1 MGLNKTENNKHEDS
15 DSTLKSKA
23 SGQTVFVR
31 EATGLVKSASLLDA
45 FSLNISN
52 MSIGALLGVMGLTLV
67 YLPSMSGVNLVLA
80 SVLGFLIAIP
90 QIVVYTMMSS
100 RVPRTGGD
108 YVWVT
113 RSLGGFL
120 GTSISFMGYT
130 LETMAYMAL
139 IVLSAV
145 FAIGSVGLAL
155 GQQGFFGLAVP
166 SGIQGA
172 QPYLQFGVGAAIF
185 AALIALNI
193 FKPKAGY
200 KLVSALTAFG
210 VTITLV
216 AIGVLLHAGR
226 AGVESYINSLGISG
240 VTYSSLASSYKGPT
254 FNFAATLSIMPLMAA
269 FVYPW
274 LNAAPAVGS
283 EVKNTRALKMS
294 IPLAAL
300 TSFALLTAAFGTLY
314 YVGGLPFINQAL
326 SNQTLVFDYS
336 FNFWTL
342 AMGVAG
348 NSALA
353 ALLGL
358 GWIVWNIGILAYGI
372 IVVSRY
378 LFAGSFDRFLPE
390 KLSYVSPKW
399 SSPLVAHIVDL
410 VITITLVG
418 LAAVFYGGFSG
429 LFGAIIASMIY
440 FAFVGISAAIY
451 ATRKEKGAAKTILIV
466 AGALNAAVFLFIT
479 YQFLSAPSVWGI
491 TPLSEAYVVGTF
503 LAGAIIYTASKRIH
517 TRKGLNIALAYK
529 EIPPE

>member
-1 MGLNKTENNKHEDS
+1 MGYNNGEPRDTDDS
-15 DSTLKSKA
+15 LKPRPPSQ
-23 SGQTVFVR
+23 GVFVR

-67 YLPSMSGVNLVLA
+67 LLPSTSGVNLVYA
-80 SVLGFLIAIP
+80 SILGFLAAIP
-90 QIVVYTMMSS
+90 QIVVYTMMSE

-120 GTSISFMGYT
+120 GTSVSFMGYT

-155 GQQGFFGLAVP
+155 GQQGFLGLAVP
-166 SGIQGA
+166 GNVQGA
-172 QPYLQFGVGAAIF
+172 QPYLQFAVGALIF
-185 AALIALNI
+185 ASLIALNI

-200 KLVSALTAFG
+200 RFVTALTAFG
-210 VTITLV
+210 VTITIV

-226 AGVESYINSLGISG
+226 SGVAAYINSLGISG
-240 VTYSSLASSYKGPT
+240 VTYSSLASGYSGPS
-254 FNFAATLSIMPLMAA
+254 FNFAATISILPLLAA

-274 LNAAPAVGS
+274 LNAAPAVGG
-283 EVKNTRALKMS
+283 EIKNRRALKLS
-294 IPLAAL
+294 VPLAAL
-300 TSFALLTAAFGTLY
+300 TSFALLTASFATLY
-314 YVGGLPFINQAL
+314 YVGGQAFINQAL
-326 SNQTLVFDYS
+326 SNPTLVYDYS

-348 NSALA
+348 NTALA
-353 ALLGL
+353 TLIGL

-399 SSPLVAHIVDL
+399 NSPLVAHIVDL
-410 VITITLVG
+410 AITVALVG

-440 FAFVGISAAIY
+440 FAFVGVSATIY
-451 ATRKEKGAAKTILIV
+451 ALRKEKGAAKAALTT
-466 AGALNAAVFLFIT
+466 AGALNAAVFLYIA
-479 YQFLSAPSVWGI
+479 YQFLSAPGVWGI
-491 TPLSEAYVVGTF
+491 TSLSEAYVVGTF
-503 LAGAIIYTASKRIH
+503 LAGAAIYTISKRVH
-517 TRKGLNIALAYK
+517 TKRGLNIALAYK

>member
-1 MGLNKTENNKHEDS
+1 MEDKQTAQQDAYKKTHS
-15 DSTLKSKA
+15 
-23 SGQTVFVR
+23 QTVFVR

-45 FSLNISN
+45 LSLNISN

-67 YLPSMSGVNLVLA
+67 LLPSTSGVNLVMA
-80 SVLGFLIAIP
+80 SVLGFLIAVP

-100 RVPRTGGD
+100 RQPRTGGD

-113 RSLGGFL
+113 RSLGGLL

-155 GQQGFFGLAVP
+155 GGQGFLGLAVP
-166 SGIQGA
+166 SGTPGA
-172 QPYLQFGVGAAIF
+172 QPLLQFAVGAAVF
-185 AALIALNI
+185 AALIALNV

-200 KLVSALTAFG
+200 RLVSALTVFG
-210 VTITLV
+210 VATTLV
-216 AIGVLLHAGR
+216 AVATLLHAGR
-226 AGVESYINSLGISG
+226 AGVESYVDGLGISG
-240 VTYSSLASSYKGPT
+240 VTYASLASKYTGPT
-254 FNFAATLSIMPLMAA
+254 FSFAATMSIMPLMAA

-274 LNAAPAVGS
+274 LNAAPAVAS
-283 EVKNTRALKMS
+283 EIKNTRALKLS
-294 IPLAAL
+294 IPLAAA
-300 TSFALLTAAFGTLY
+300 TSFALLTLTLGTLY
-314 YVGGLPFINQAL
+314 YVGGQAFINQAL
-326 SNQTLVFDYS
+326 SNPTLVYDYS

-342 AMGVAG
+342 AMGVSG
-348 NSALA
+348 NQALA
-353 ALLGL
+353 TLIGL
-358 GWIVWNIGILAYGI
+358 GWIVWNLGILAYGI

-378 LFAGSFDRFLPE
+378 LFAGAFDRFLPE

-399 SSPLVAHIVDL
+399 SSPLVAHLADL
-410 VITITLVG
+410 IITVTLVG

-440 FAFVGISAAIY
+440 FASVGISAAIY
-451 ATRKEKGAAKTILIV
+451 ALRKETGAPRIVLVAAGAA
-466 AGALNAAVFLFIT
+466 NAAVFLYIT
-479 YQFLSAPSVWGI
+479 YQFLSAPTVWGI

-503 LAGAIIYTASKRIH
+503 LAGAVIYNASKRIH
-517 TRKGLNIALAYK
+517 MKRGINIALAYK